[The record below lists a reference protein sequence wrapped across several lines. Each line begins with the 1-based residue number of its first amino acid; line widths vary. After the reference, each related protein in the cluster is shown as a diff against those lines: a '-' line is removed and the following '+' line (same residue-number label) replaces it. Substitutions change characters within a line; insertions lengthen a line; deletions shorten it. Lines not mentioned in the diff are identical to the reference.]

1 MSTSPKNVSKFVKV
15 LSHDDVKE
23 KNNMKNKIKKHTS
36 LQHDIFHKEI
46 FNKLNE
52 GCVLSFIRNEKRK
65 ESVKSSLSEPAKD
78 LNYDLCMINKY
89 EEYLN
94 HSLSFISEFDLEDD
108 ENEKGNSFDSLND
121 DKSVEQIEIFSK
133 NGRKC
138 SFDKDDEELKIKLEK
153 DWNDIKD
160 LLLKSEK

>member
-1 MSTSPKNVSKFVKV
+1 M
-15 LSHDDVKE
+15 
-23 KNNMKNKIKKHTS
+23 
-36 LQHDIFHKEI
+36 
-46 FNKLNE
+46 
-52 GCVLSFIRNEKRK
+52 
-65 ESVKSSLSEPAKD
+65 
-78 LNYDLCMINKY
+78 NYDLCNKY

-108 ENEKGNSFDSLND
+108 ENEKDNSFDSLND

-153 DWNDIKD
+153 EWNDIKD